1 MDAGSIGR
9 SDGPAGRVG
18 INRSDDGPDRLR
30 DGATTVVVN
39 RSVERVRVTV
49 ADDHPLFRRGLTE
62 TLRRRPEVEL
72 LAEDANGKDALASI
86 REHQPDVAVLDV
98 QMPELGGLEV
108 LNAVGRDGLP
118 TRIVLL
124 TGFAES
130 GPLYEAMAH
139 GAAAYLAKDTEG
151 DRICEAV
158 VAVARGSTVIGESF
172 QAGLA
177 AEIRLRERGDRPVL
191 TARER
196 EVLSLTAEGGSVAE
210 VAAGLHLS
218 EATVKTH
225 LHHTY
230 EKLDVSDRAAA
241 VARAMRFGLIE

>member
-1 MDAGSIGR
+1 
-9 SDGPAGRVG
+9 
-18 INRSDDGPDRLR
+18 
-30 DGATTVVVN
+30 
-39 RSVERVRVTV
+39 V

-62 TLRRRPEVEL
+62 TLKRRPEIEL
-72 LAEDANGKDALASI
+72 LAEDANGADALAAI
-86 REHQPDVAVLDV
+86 REHQPDVAILDV
-98 QMPELGGLEV
+98 QMPGLSGVDV
-108 LNAVGRDGLP
+108 LNAVERDRLP

-130 GPLYEAMAH
+130 GPLYEAMAL
-139 GAAAYLAKDTEG
+139 GAGAYIAKDTDGE
-151 DRICEAV
+151 RICEAILS
-158 VAVARGSTVIGESF
+158 VARGGTVIGERF

-177 AEIRLRERGDRPVL
+177 QEIRMRERGDRPVL
-191 TARER
+191 TDRER